1 MKAALNSLL
10 AFVMTLGLQAFAEP
24 EIFEID
30 PTHTFP
36 GFEADHMGGLSKWRG
51 KINSSSGKVIVDFDA
66 KEGSIEVMMDMT
78 TIDFGLDEMNEHAMS
93 DDMFDVEKFPT
104 ATYAG
109 QLIFDGEDPASVQ
122 GNLTLH
128 GISQPVDLD
137 IKSFKC
143 MFHPMQLAK
152 VCGAEAEGSIQRDD
166 FGIDYAKSF
175 GFDMDVGLRIGI
187 EAIKVD

>member
-1 MKAALNSLL
+1 MRASLNTLL
-10 AFVMTLGLQAFAEP
+10 ASVMILSFQVFAEP

-78 TIDFGLDEMNEHAMS
+78 SIDFGLDEMNEHAMS

-137 IKSFKC
+137 IKGFKC
-143 MFHPMQLAK
+143 MFHPMKLAK

-175 GFDMDVGLRIGI
+175 GFDMGVGLRIGI